1 VVQRRLSWSIGCL
14 LIATWLAYWLI
25 SGRYAML
32 DDCFIHLRYA
42 DFLLKTHTI
51 TYDGVH
57 RSFGTSSP
65 LYVTVLALLRPLFR
79 GPLLPKGLSVCFYLG
94 LICLLVTKCM
104 RQGQSTVARILLI
117 LLIFCFASPM
127 GIRWLTDG
135 METPFHILF
144 VVLLALLV
152 DREMQRETI
161 SLPRTAVLILFG
173 FLMTT
178 LRIESAS
185 LLFLVSLAIFLS
197 RAASGSS
204 TKVSVALRS
213 LPLGLGSV
221 LAMLTIRLTL
231 GYFLPDTA
239 LAKTGAASLKPLGE
253 SAHLLLSSLT
263 LGIGVFVLWLL
274 SAALLL
280 RGIALARTQAPPRSV
295 IVVCNAI
302 LPLTIVLACLR
313 GQFVQGIR
321 YLLGCMVFSTLWNI
335 LQIEHIDLAKLSHS
349 RERTLNTLRT
359 HPWPAL
365 TLASLLLLALLPVEV
380 HFVRPTLKG
389 RGATFTELRATPL
402 SLLRNDRIMSA
413 DVGYVGYFSGADL
426 CDVEG
431 LVDGR
436 AFAAKTKPERIRAC
450 ATSSPDVLFLNDFQ
464 LAEAGAFT
472 DLSQWSVCRT
482 YDFAGVTINDRHY
495 LMVPQSRAASMCPAL
510 GGKPT
515 PYFFPA
521 ASEVPTTRLALNK
534 DR

>member
-1 VVQRRLSWSIGCL
+1 MQRILSWSIGCL
-14 LIATWLAYWLI
+14 LLAAWLVYWLI

-51 TYDGVH
+51 TYDGLN

-79 GPLLPKGLSVCFYLG
+79 GPLLPKGLSVCFYLC
-94 LICLLVTKCM
+94 LICLLVTKCV
-104 RQGQSTVARILLI
+104 RQGLSTVARTLLI
-117 LLIFCFASPM
+117 LLTFCLVSPM

-144 VVLLALLV
+144 VVLLAFLV
-152 DREMQRETI
+152 DQEMQQETI
-161 SLPRTAVLILFG
+161 ALPRVAVLTLFG
-173 FLMTT
+173 FLMTN

-185 LLFLVSLAIFLS
+185 LLFLASLAIFLS
-197 RAASGSS
+197 RAAKGNSAKISA
-204 TKVSVALRS
+204 ALHS
-213 LPLGLGSV
+213 LPLGLGAV
-221 LAMLTIRLTL
+221 LALLTIRLTL

-239 LAKTGAASLKPLGE
+239 LAKTGAASLKPLAE
-253 SAHLLLSSLT
+253 TVHLLLSSLT
-263 LGIGVFVLWLL
+263 LGVGVFVLWLL
-274 SAALLL
+274 SVAILL
-280 RGIALARTQAPPRSV
+280 RNSALARTVAPPRTA
-295 IVVCNAI
+295 IALCNAI
-302 LPLTIVLACLR
+302 LPITILLACLR

-321 YLLGCMVFSTLWNI
+321 YLLWCMVFSALWNI
-335 LQIEHIDLAKLSHS
+335 FQIERLGVAAFSHS
-349 RERTLNTLRT
+349 RERTRNTLRT

-365 TLASLLLLALLPVEV
+365 ALAGLLLLALLPVEV

-402 SLLRNDRIMSA
+402 SVLRGDRIMSA
-413 DVGYVGYFSGADL
+413 DVGYLGYFSGADL

-436 AFAAKTKPERIRAC
+436 AFAAKAKPERIRAC
-450 ATSSPDVLFLNDFQ
+450 ATSAPGVLFLNDFQ
-464 LAEAGAFT
+464 LAEASAYM

-495 LMVPQSRAASMCPAL
+495 LMVPQSRAAVLCPAL
-510 GGKPT
+510 GGTPT
-515 PYFFPA
+515 PYTLPA
-521 ASEVPTTRLALNK
+521 ASQAPTTRLALDKN
-534 DR
+534 R